1 MTKGKKISDLI
12 VPKSELQKMNELAED
27 TRHWGDEWK
36 DMVNKK
42 MATAQSVTIKSP
54 LSLKNIK
61 DPILMEET
69 YYHYLHSDMDSLC
82 RNIEL
87 YGDFIFFHDLIIYL
101 AYGYRVKRYR
111 KQAYEEIVNIYLNQ
125 YTPNGTEIEKVI

>member
-1 MTKGKKISDLI
+1 MSKGKKISDLI
-12 VPKSELQKMNELAED
+12 VPKSELQIMNELAKD
-27 TRHWGDEWK
+27 TRHWGDGWK
-36 DMVNKK
+36 ERAKAK
-42 MATAQSVTIKSP
+42 LAPSQSVTIKTP
-54 LSLKNIK
+54 LSLKNIR
-61 DPILMEET
+61 DMALMEET
-69 YYHYLHSDMDSLC
+69 YYHYLHSDWENLC
-82 RNIEL
+82 RNIDL

>member
-12 VPKSELQKMNELAED
+12 VPKSESQRMNELAYEVRQPD
-27 TRHWGDEWK
+27 NWADKVRA
-36 DMVNKK
+36 NI
-42 MATAQSVTIKSP
+42 AASPPVTIKSP

-69 YYHYLHSDMDSLC
+69 YYHYLHSDMNNLC
-82 RNIEL
+82 RNIDL

-101 AYGYRVKRYR
+101 VYGYRVKRFR
-111 KQAYEEIVNIYLNQ
+111 KQAYNEIVDIYLNQ